1 MIIDFSFYNPTK
13 IYFGKESLNY
23 LEGEL
28 NKYGEKI
35 LFTYGGGSIKK
46 NGIYDKV
53 LAILQK
59 CNKKIIEFSNVTANP
74 TLDKMLEGSKLAR
87 ENEVDL
93 ILAVGGGSVI
103 DCAKGVSA
111 TAYAEGEVFNRYW
124 IRREP
129 VTNKV
134 IPVASILTMVGTGSE
149 MNGGSVIRDCDQMI
163 KEVRKFPVECFPR
176 FSILNPEFTFTV
188 PKFQM
193 VSGIFDVM
201 SHLMEQYFSGEDD
214 NTSDYMIEG
223 LLKSVIHSA
232 PIAIADPTNYEARSN
247 IMWCATLALNTLVGC
262 SKKQDWEVHAIEH
275 QLGAYADTPHGMG
288 LCCISMPYYRY
299 IYKYGLDKFVRY
311 AKVIWNVSEE
321 GKTKDE
327 VAREGIDCL
336 ERFAKECG
344 MVTKLK
350 DIGCTREMLPL
361 IAKTSLLGGA
371 YKKLTHEEILE
382 ILEQCYE

>member
-1 MIIDFSFYNPTK
+1 MIIDFTFYNPTK
-13 IYFGKESLNY
+13 IIFGKNSLDK
-23 LEGEL
+23 LEEEL
-28 NKYGEKI
+28 NNFGEKI

-46 NGIYDKV
+46 NGIYEKV
-53 LAILQK
+53 IAILNK
-59 CNKKIIEFSNVTANP
+59 CNKKIIEFGNVTANP
-74 TLDKMLEGSKLAR
+74 TLDKMLEGSKLAK

-103 DCAKGVSA
+103 DCAKGISA
-111 TAYAEGEVFNRYW
+111 TAYCEGEVFNRYW

-129 VTNKV
+129 VTNKT

-149 MNGGSVIRDCDQMI
+149 MNGGSVIRDVKQMI
-163 KEVRKFPVECFPR
+163 KEVRKFPVECFPK

-201 SHLMEQYFSGEDD
+201 SHLMEQYFSGNDD

-232 PIAIADPTNYEARSN
+232 KIAIADQTNYEARSN

-262 SKKQDWEVHAIEH
+262 SKSQDWEVHAIEH

-299 IYKYGLDKFVRY
+299 IYKYGLDKFVRF
-311 AKVIWNVSEE
+311 AQVIWNVDGQ

-327 VAREGIDCL
+327 IAREGIDCL
-336 ERFAKECG
+336 EQFAKDCG

-361 IAKTSLLGGA
+361 IANSSILGGA
-371 YKKLTHEEILE
+371 YKKLNHEEILH